1 MNLISSNQTSPP
13 TRLTDLPTE
22 VLLKIGN
29 SCLEDQCN
37 LYHST
42 IKYRC
47 LLNLSSSS
55 RKLRYVLSP
64 LIWNN
69 ATIIEE
75 KTSLRI
81 IFGVRGR
88 DMEKWTAGDS
98 PLEYIMCVSILLFC
112 FFCFYLYINNAA
124 LSILFQDENINFYLH
139 FFIFLV
145 SHHLEKSFQYLFFNG
160 SLTY

>member
-1 MNLISSNQTSPP
+1 MNLISSPSNRSSPP

-22 VLLKIGN
+22 VLLKIG
-29 SCLEDQCN
+29 SACLENQCN
-37 LYHST
+37 VYHST

-69 ATIIEE
+69 AILIEE
-75 KTSLRI
+75 KASLKI

-88 DMEKWTAGDS
+88 DMEKWTVGDS
-98 PLEYIMCVSILLFC
+98 PLEYIMCVYNTCFIFFFLLF
-112 FFCFYLYINNAA
+112 
-124 LSILFQDENINFYLH
+124 H
-139 FFIFLV
+139 
-145 SHHLEKSFQYLFFNG
+145 
-160 SLTY
+160 